1 MIAMPFGPY
10 LDWLQLSISFEVSA
24 FKKEIESTPKYSQ
37 MFRKLSSKF
46 THHDLRTKFFQSG
59 FH

>member
-1 MIAMPFGPY
+1 MIAVPFGPY
-10 LDWLQLSISFEVSA
+10 LDWLQLSISFEYQLS
-24 FKKEIESTPKYSQ
+24 KKEIESAPKYSQ

-46 THHDLRTKFFQSG
+46 THHDLRTKFFQPG

>member
-1 MIAMPFGPY
+1 MIVMSFDPY
-10 LDWLQLSISFEVSA
+10 LDWLQLSISFEVLS
-24 FKKEIESTPKYSQ
+24 FKKEIESSPKYSQ

-46 THHDLRTKFFQSG
+46 THHDLRTKFFQPR

>member
-1 MIAMPFGPY
+1 MIAVPFGPY
-10 LDWLQLSISFEVSA
+10 LDWLQLSISFEVSS
-24 FKKEIESTPKYSQ
+24 FKKEIETTHKYSQ

>member
-1 MIAMPFGPY
+1 MIVMSFDPY
-10 LDWLQLSISFEVSA
+10 LDWLQLSISFEVSS
-24 FKKEIESTPKYSQ
+24 FKKEIESSPKYSQ

-46 THHDLRTKFFQSG
+46 THHDLRTKFFQPG